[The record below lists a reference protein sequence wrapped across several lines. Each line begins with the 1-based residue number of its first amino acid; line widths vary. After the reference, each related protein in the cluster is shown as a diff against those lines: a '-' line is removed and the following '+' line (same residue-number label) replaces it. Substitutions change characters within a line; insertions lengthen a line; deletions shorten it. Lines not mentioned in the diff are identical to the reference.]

1 MLKFRLLMKANS
13 PNIKL
18 GLLPKIVSSLL
29 GLLCLAAALSAQEIP
44 EIVNYR
50 ANEQGM
56 VDQNWMI
63 TQSCE
68 GDLFVAN
75 SSGIF
80 RFNGFRWTRIP
91 FFRNGRVRAVYTGS
105 DCKIYCGGYE
115 SFGVLEKEGLDY
127 VYRELSD
134 PAFQEHDEE
143 IWHITGNE
151 SRILFQSFSEIY
163 EYDFDE
169 LRYIDPEHNILFG
182 SYADDRFIFPL
193 IDENGFAIY
202 DEGNLS
208 VTLADSGRNPYKIV
222 GISEFDGKLLLATE
236 KNGLFYFHGTRLQPL
251 GDEKL
256 KNMLARDRVN
266 RILAL
271 SDGNLVVGTL
281 LNGIYIL
288 DADFNPLIHINREAG
303 LSNNTVLS
311 LFEDKTGDF
320 WVGTNDGVN
329 QILWSSPDR
338 FYYDR
343 KDEIGVIFAHVFF
356 EGEEYF
362 GTNKG
367 LFKGNGAQGFENVPE
382 LNGQVWALWTDG
394 TGELLVGHNDGTFSI
409 RGGEVLKIS
418 EVTGGQKMQLIS
430 PDSMIQATYTGWL
443 LFTKKNSRWHF
454 DKRIPGSRLLLE
466 SFLLSGREVYGFNSN
481 EGLVRQVFSE
491 DFSTVLTTHSVRG
504 ENAPAYFQSQKF
516 KEENGRIYFT
526 VEDRLFEI
534 RDTVFGELDLP
545 LGDVFSAAE
554 LFLDSSIRPI
564 HGGYA
569 RIGSRERL
577 PVPDS
582 VFVDYLTVNG
592 REVTLKEGKTTLGS
606 NTNSLKVQLG
616 RTSFGNH
623 EEDLYYSFSS
633 ESNSVWTKIPANG
646 EIVLNEPKANT
657 YKLLAGNQ
665 KDMPL
670 ELFTITILPRWYQS
684 TAGYIGFLLL
694 GISLI
699 FLAGRRQKIKSRA
712 ILQEKERHLEK
723 TRILAANHRLEQEIN
738 HKSQM
743 LANSTMT
750 IIQKNKM
757 LNELKDY
764 VSQELKAISGE
775 KEVKNRL
782 VRMINRNINSDQD
795 WQIFQNNF
803 NQIHQDFMERLKGE
817 FPELSSKDLQLAAY
831 IRMGLQS
838 KEIAPLL
845 NVSDRSIDNNRYR
858 LRKKLGLDP
867 EDNLREFVVNF

>member
-1 MLKFRLLMKANS
+1 MLKFRLLMNANS
-13 PNIKL
+13 PYIKV
-18 GLLPKIVSSLL
+18 GMLPKSLPTLL
-29 GLLCLAAALSAQEIP
+29 GLLFLVTVLPAQEIP
-44 EIVNYR
+44 QIVNYR

-115 SFGVLEKEGLDY
+115 SFGVLEKKGFEY
-127 VYRELSD
+127 VYKQLSD
-134 PAFQEHDEE
+134 PAFQDHDEE

-151 SRILFQSFSEIY
+151 NRVLFQSFSEIY
-163 EYDFDE
+163 EYDYDQ

-182 SYADDRFIFPL
+182 SYVKEGFMFPL
-193 IDENGFAIY
+193 IDENGFIVY
-202 DEGNLS
+202 DGTKMSLNLTES
-208 VTLADSGRNPYKIV
+208 EKNPYKVV
-222 GISEFDGKLLLATE
+222 GITEFKGELLLATE
-236 KNGLFYFHGTRLQPL
+236 KSGLFSFQEGKSKPI
-251 GDEKL
+251 GDAAL
-256 KNMLARDRVN
+256 KSMLERDRVN
-266 RILAL
+266 RIIKL

-288 DADFNPLIHINREAG
+288 DADFRPLIHINREAG

-311 LFEDKTGDF
+311 LFEDKTGDI

-343 KDEIGVIFAHVFF
+343 KDEIGVIFAHIFF

-367 LFKGNGAQGFENVPE
+367 LFKGNGARGFQNIPE

-394 TGELLVGHNDGTFSI
+394 SGELLVGHNDGTFSM
-409 RGGEVLKIS
+409 RESKVEKIS
-418 EVTGGQKMQLIS
+418 EVTGGQKMQLLS
-430 PDSMIQATYTGWL
+430 PDSMIQASFTGWL
-443 LFTKKNSRWHF
+443 LFTKKNGRWQF

-481 EGLVRQVFSE
+481 EGLVRQVFAE
-491 DFSTVLTTHSVRG
+491 DFSVVQTTHPVRG
-504 ENAPAYFQSQKF
+504 EDAPTFFQSQRF
-516 KEENGRIYFT
+516 KETNGKIYFT

-534 RDTVFGELDLP
+534 LDTVFVELDLLP
-545 LGDVFSAAE
+545 GDIFADTE
-554 LFLDSSIRPI
+554 LFLDSKIKPI

-569 RIGSRERL
+569 RVGSSNRL
-577 PVPDS
+577 PAADS
-582 VFVDYLTVNG
+582 VFVDYLLANG
-592 REVTLKEGKTTLGS
+592 REIDLKVGKITLGS

-616 RTSFGNH
+616 RTSFGNQ

-665 KDMPL
+665 KDTPL

-699 FLAGRRQKIKSRA
+699 FLAGRRQKIKARA